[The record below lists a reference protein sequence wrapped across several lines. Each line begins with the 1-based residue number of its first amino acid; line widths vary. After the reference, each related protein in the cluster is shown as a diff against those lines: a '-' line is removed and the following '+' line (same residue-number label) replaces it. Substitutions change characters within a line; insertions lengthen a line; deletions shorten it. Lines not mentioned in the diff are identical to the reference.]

1 MAEPPRNWQSSARGL
16 ATTVFIVAIALF
28 FAVRLLESI
37 ATALVVIAVI
47 VALALGAVALVRAR
61 KSRW

>member
-1 MAEPPRNWQSSARGL
+1 MADSPHNWQSSARGL
-16 ATTVFIVAIALF
+16 ATTVFIVAVALF

-61 KSRW
+61 RSRW